1 VDFSEQLQ
9 NSKSLPDIFEVVKE
23 VVRKTVS
30 AERAGL
36 MLGLAELGGAPNFWI
51 GAFYPVGTN
60 MIVMNRSSLDRVL
73 ETNPAVYN
81 PYCFHVLLHE
91 YLHSLGILD
100 EETTRRATYKIT
112 RMAFGDEHVV
122 TQMAQ
127 DIRRFL
133 PYLTYRDPFWTPPR
147 ELEIE
152 LVRGFDN
159 SSVTY
164 II

>member
-1 VDFSEQLQ
+1 MNFTEKLQ
-9 NSKSLPDIFEVVKE
+9 HSKSIPDIFEVVKE
-23 VVRKTVS
+23 VVRKTIN

-36 MLGLAELGGAPNFWI
+36 MLGLAELGGTPNFWI

-60 MIVMNRSSLDRVL
+60 IIVMNKSSLSRVL
-73 ETNPAVYN
+73 ETNRALFN
-81 PYCFHVLLHE
+81 SYCFHVLLHE

-100 EETTRRATYKIT
+100 EETARRATYQIT
-112 RMAFGDEHVV
+112 QMAFGDEHIV
-122 TQMAQ
+122 TQMAR

-133 PYLTYRDPFWTPPR
+133 PYVTYQDPFWTPPR

-152 LVRGFDN
+152 LVKGFDN

>member
-1 VDFSEQLQ
+1 MNFDEKLHD
-9 NSKSLPDIFEVVKE
+9 SKSIPDIFEVVKE
-23 VVRKTVS
+23 VVRRTVN

-36 MLGLAELGGAPNFWI
+36 MLGLAELGGSPTFWI
-51 GAFYPVGTN
+51 GAFYPVGSN
-60 MIVMNRSSLDRVL
+60 VIVMNKSSLNRVL
-73 ETNPAVYN
+73 ETNPALFN

-100 EETTRRATYKIT
+100 EETARRATYEIT
-112 RMAFGDEHVV
+112 RKAFGDEHTV
-122 TQMAQ
+122 THMAQ

-133 PYLTYRDPFWTPPR
+133 PYVTYRDSFWFPPR

-152 LVRGFDN
+152 LVKGFDN